1 MRRTTASASL
11 AAFALIAGVFGI
23 AGCGLGAGP
32 SPGAVQ
38 LTVTSNF
45 GESELA
51 LPGPLKV
58 SGQETVM
65 SLLMRNYTVST
76 RFGGGFVQSIN
87 GISGGKEGGNP
98 VDWFYFVN
106 GVQATK
112 GAASTNVHAGDRIW
126 WDHHDWS
133 QAQDVPAVV
142 GSFPQPFLTGPDG
155 KRLPVRLE
163 CSDVGGSPCQAVN
176 SRLQSLGIPVAI
188 AGAGPSEEP
197 LTLRV
202 IVGPWSKVRVNIP
215 AELIEQGPRASGVYA
230 RFTGGGSAL
239 ELLDQQGH
247 ATSTLRAGSGMIAA
261 TRNGEDDPVWFVTG
275 TDEAGVQLAAASFNQ
290 SSLSNH
296 LAVALT
302 AGHVQ
307 PLPVAVGG

>member
-1 MRRTTASASL
+1 MRAILPSVPLLASAVIL
-11 AAFALIAGVFGI
+11 AGLAL

-32 SPGAVQ
+32 SPGSVQ
-38 LTVTSNF
+38 LTVTSDF

-65 SLLMRNYTVST
+65 SLLMRNYTVTT

-87 GISGGKEGGNP
+87 GVAGGQEAGSP

-106 GVQATK
+106 GVQAMK
-112 GAASTNVHAGDRIW
+112 GAASTNVHAGDHVW
-126 WDHHDWS
+126 WDHHNWS

-142 GSFPQPFLTGPDG
+142 GSFPQPFLTGIDG

-163 CSDVGGSPCQAVN
+163 CSDVGGTACGAVN
-176 SRLQSLGIPVAI
+176 SRLQGLGVPAAI

-215 AELIEQGPRASGVYA
+215 AELIEKGPRASGVYA
-230 RFTGGGSAL
+230 RFSGGGSAL
-239 ELLDQQGH
+239 ALLDPQGRT
-247 ATSTLRAGSGMIAA
+247 TSTLGAGSGMIAA

-275 TDEAGVQLAAASFNQ
+275 TDEAGVKLASAAFNQ
-290 SSLSNH
+290 GSLSNH
-296 LAVALT
+296 FAIAVSP
-302 AGHVQ
+302 GHVQ
-307 PLPVAVGG
+307 PLPVMVGG

>member
-1 MRRTTASASL
+1 MRGSSLSAAAIAVAIL
-11 AAFALIAGVFGI
+11 AAIVL

-38 LTVTSNF
+38 LTVTSDF
-45 GESELA
+45 GSSELA

-65 SLLMRNYTVST
+65 SLLMRNYSVST

-87 GISGGKEGGNP
+87 GVAGGREGGNP

-106 GVQATK
+106 GVQATQ
-112 GAASTNVHAGDRIW
+112 GAASTNVNAGDHVW

-142 GSFPQPFLTGPDG
+142 GSFPQPFLTGIEG

-163 CSDVGGSPCQAVN
+163 CTAVGGPACHAVN
-176 SRLQSLGIPVAI
+176 SRLQGLGIPVAI

-202 IVGPWSKVRVNIP
+202 IVGPWAKVRVNIP
-215 AELIEQGPRASGVYA
+215 AELIEKGPSSSGVYA
-230 RFTGGGSAL
+230 RFTSGGRAMD
-239 ELLDQQGH
+239 LLDQQGRVM
-247 ATSTLRAGSGMIAA
+247 STLGAGSGMVAA

-275 TDEAGVQLAAASFNQ
+275 TDEAGVQLAAAAFNQ

-296 LAVALT
+296 FAVALT
-302 AGHVQ
+302 PGHVQ
-307 PLPVAVGG
+307 PLPVGAGG